1 MTAQSFYY
9 NIALIYTIIFLL
21 DMVFWYFAMWI
32 FADKLW
38 VKVEAKVRAFS
49 LVASVITALISF
61 AIMQAIFK
69 MILIS
74 YIFYLVV
81 LAFSMRYSLEY
92 FWDVEKKFS
101 TKIASNTSLT
111 LIVITI
117 VSNLVLSAMLLSTV
131 L

>member
-32 FADKLW
+32 F
-38 VKVEAKVRAFS
+38 
-49 LVASVITALISF
+49 
-61 AIMQAIFK
+61 K

-74 YIFYLVV
+74 YIVYLVV

>member
-74 YIFYLVV
+74 YIVYLVV

-101 TKIASNTSLT
+101 MKIVSNTSLT